1 MTSPVVPPASSGDGR
16 APALP
21 DDVSRLV
28 REAAARLARAGI
40 DTPRVDAELLLAHA
54 AGVPRERVVSAA
66 VLGRPVS
73 SLLLGTAG
81 ERPTAPSPAGST
93 EQAGTTGPAA
103 HLGAGPSTVRTS
115 SAVLDELAGLLDAR
129 ARRVPLQ
136 HLTGTAP
143 FRHLD
148 LVVGPG
154 VFVPRPETEQV
165 AQVAIDEALAAVA
178 RGSQAPVVVDLCT
191 GSGAIALALATEV
204 PGARVH
210 AVELDRDAH
219 AWAERNVTRA
229 HEASGAVVRLVRG
242 DARTA
247 LVELDGTCDVVVSNP
262 PYVPPDAIPRD
273 PEVALHDPRVAL
285 YGLGEDGLEVPRG
298 VTRAAAR
305 LLAPG
310 GLYVMEHAEV
320 QAEAARDMVT
330 AVGGFEDV
338 RTACDLT
345 GRPRMVVARRS
356 RTTSEPDPA
365 PADPSDME
373 D

>member
-1 MTSPVVPPASSGDGR
+1 MTSPVVPPSSSGDGP
-16 APALP
+16 AHALP

-28 REAAARLARAGI
+28 REAAARLGRAGI

-66 VLGRPVS
+66 VMGRPVS
-73 SLLLGTAG
+73 SLLPATAVLAADDGTGGSG
-81 ERPTAPSPAGST
+81 EVRAAA
-93 EQAGTTGPAA
+93 EVLRGT
-103 HLGAGPSTVRTS
+103 VQD
-115 SAVLDELAGLLDAR
+115 VLDELARLLDAR
-129 ARRVPLQ
+129 AERVPLQ
-136 HLTGTAP
+136 HLVGTAP

-148 LVVGPG
+148 LLVGPG

-165 AQVAIDEALAAVA
+165 AQVAIDEVLGVVA
-178 RGSQAPVVVDLCT
+178 RGAEAPLVVDLCT
-191 GSGAIALALATEV
+191 GSGAIALAVATEV

-219 AWAERNVTRA
+219 AWAERNVIRTR
-229 HEASGAVVRLVRG
+229 EASGAVVHLVRG

-247 LVELDGTCDVVVSNP
+247 LAELDGSCDVVVSNP
-262 PYVPPDAIPRD
+262 PYVPPDAVPRD
-273 PEVALHDPRVAL
+273 PEVALHDPQVAL

-320 QAEAARDMVT
+320 QARSARDMVA
-330 AVGGFEDV
+330 AVGGFEDI
-338 RTACDLT
+338 RTADDLT
-345 GRPRMVVARRS
+345 GRPRMVVARRA
-356 RTTSEPDPA
+356 RPTSEPDPA
-365 PADPSDME
+365 PGDPSDME